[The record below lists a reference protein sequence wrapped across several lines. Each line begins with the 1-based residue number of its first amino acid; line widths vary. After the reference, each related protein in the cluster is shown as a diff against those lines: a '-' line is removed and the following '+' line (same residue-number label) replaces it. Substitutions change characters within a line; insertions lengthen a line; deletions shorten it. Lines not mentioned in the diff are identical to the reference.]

1 METREVVSKWAE
13 DRNYIIFAFL
23 SSVLLN
29 TLTNRYLE
37 IVELMFD
44 TGRSLKKVITHKT
57 SKHWGNLLKG
67 NLGAGSLASF
77 LLHLIVKYFY
87 DWLIDW
93 GTDWLGCKF

>member
-1 METREVVSKWAE
+1 MDTEKTTANIKILFYFKREKAEQKEIVIVVKNMETREVVSKWAE

-44 TGRSLKKVITHKT
+44 TGRSLSVCLDSQNIQT
-57 SKHWGNLLKG
+57 LR
-67 NLGAGSLASF
+67 
-77 LLHLIVKYFY
+77 
-87 DWLIDW
+87 
-93 GTDWLGCKF
+93 